1 MAVIIVLAFILV
13 PVIEIGIF
21 IQVGGEIGLWN
32 TIAVIV
38 VTAFIGTAILRAQGL
53 RVLHRAQESLAQ
65 QVFPVA
71 EVFDGLCLLVGGALL
86 LTPGFLTDAVGFLLF
101 LPPVRIFIRGI
112 VWRHLSAS
120 GMTAMDGGQD
130 GGRRNGGGAP
140 TLEGEYHE
148 VPPER
153 RDNDDDGAP

>member
-1 MAVIIVLAFILV
+1 MAAIIILAFILV

-32 TIAVIV
+32 TLAVIV
-38 VTAFIGTAILRAQGL
+38 VTAFIGTAMLRAQGL
-53 RVLHRAQESLAQ
+53 RTLHRAQESLAR

-101 LPPVRIFIRGI
+101 LPPVRKAIRGI
-112 VWRHLSAS
+112 LWRHLSAS
-120 GMTAMDGGQD
+120 GMTGGNGD
-130 GGRRNGGGAP
+130 PGGGGWRDDGTAP

-153 RDNDDDGAP
+153 RDIDDGTS